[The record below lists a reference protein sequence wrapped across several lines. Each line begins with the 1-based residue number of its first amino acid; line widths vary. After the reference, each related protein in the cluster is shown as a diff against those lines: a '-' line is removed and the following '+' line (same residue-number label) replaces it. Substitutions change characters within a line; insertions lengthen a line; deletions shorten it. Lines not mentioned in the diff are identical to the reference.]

1 MKQQSFAIALF
12 TSLVASALFF
22 SDGAMAAKS
31 GGTAAGGNWGSGTA
45 ISPVNQPDPTRG
57 AQLND
62 IAVNAS
68 GLAVAAWDQYTYN
81 YGGGATIGVAV
92 QSGGRWN
99 APFTISGATGFSMN
113 PRVAIGADGTMAVS
127 WTYEDPSTSV
137 SPQRKAQVAV
147 KPAGASAWVTATLA
161 QGPIGGVAITQFV
174 PVVVD
179 AKGNV
184 TAAWT
189 TWDGSHSV
197 IQAATR
203 AAGPSGAW
211 SPPTSLAPGVSAMY
225 PALSVDARGD
235 AAVVY
240 SVSSCAGCNM
250 PYVAQYS
257 FRSGPT
263 GSWSIPVNVSEAIV
277 PYGSGYVTSPL
288 VALDANGLATVIYF
302 GYGVEGTRQLA
313 PGNWTSPQ
321 TVLAA
326 PNAVSSY
333 GGLDLGLDD
342 GGNAIVAAWIFDA
355 SIGVDRSSVYVT
367 RGTPGGGW
375 TIPQRLTDPS
385 VPVDAYATRVAV
397 SPDGSLALVGWID
410 HYHGT
415 VQVAQLAGGLQSGG
429 STWSTTTIGRGTAFS
444 SFQEVLGLHAGSGTV
459 ARAVWKNAKSG
470 TQTYASSYRR

>member
-1 MKQQSFAIALF
+1 
-12 TSLVASALFF
+12 
-22 SDGAMAAKS
+22 
-31 GGTAAGGNWGSGTA
+31 
-45 ISPVNQPDPTRG
+45 
-57 AQLND
+57 
-62 IAVNAS
+62 
-68 GLAVAAWDQYTYN
+68 
-81 YGGGATIGVAV
+81 
-92 QSGGRWN
+92 
-99 APFTISGATGFSMN
+99 
-113 PRVAIGADGTMAVS
+113 
-127 WTYEDPSTSV
+127 
-137 SPQRKAQVAV
+137 
-147 KPAGASAWVTATLA
+147 
-161 QGPIGGVAITQFV
+161 
-174 PVVVD
+174 
-179 AKGNV
+179 
-184 TAAWT
+184 
-189 TWDGSHSV
+189 
-197 IQAATR
+197 
-203 AAGPSGAW
+203 
-211 SPPTSLAPGVSAMY
+211 
-225 PALSVDARGD
+225 
-235 AAVVY
+235 
-240 SVSSCAGCNM
+240 M